1 MGLAKP
7 KNNCNRKF
15 NGGSMKKL
23 IVSMMLIISMFAFAA
38 ESDPSAT
45 VGYVKYDLVAPSTGF
60 NVIALPVN
68 EGYSSSAQV
77 GDAIANCNFI
87 SYYDA
92 ANQFWRVSDPDPFFG
107 GWLNPFVVQT
117 GMGLQV
123 GVTAA
128 SSFINDG
135 PVVDIPAYNLV
146 APSTGF
152 NVIMHPLTHSSMT
165 TSAQIGDD
173 ISNCNFIS
181 YYDAANQFW
190 RVSDPDPFFGGWLNP
205 FATEIGEGLQ
215 VGVTAASTWPSAKS
229 YDVVEGEAHTS
240 PKGISKS
247 VYYHAQDASGNEF
260 DFSAAPYD
268 NVTFK
273 VWVVGR
279 EAELFTQESPP
290 CGYTVLGGTMSA
302 VNVQVGAFPT
312 DWAPGDVVR
321 FWVKQEVD
329 PLDHTTWYE
338 GVGDTAPLVNDG
350 AAQFNGWNG
359 APGTATPPIL
369 TASNPSSVDEIVPTS
384 TKLHQNYPNPFNPNT
399 TIRFDLASSE
409 VVKVNVYNYNGQL
422 MNTLANGRMNAGQ
435 HTVNFDASNL
445 SAGVYYYT
453 LETENSVQTNKMI
466 LVK

>member
-1 MGLAKP
+1 VFKE
-7 KNNCNRKF
+7 KF
-15 NGGSMKKL
+15 GGKMKKL
-23 IVSMMLIISMFAFAA
+23 LLVMMVFAA
-38 ESDPSAT
+38 VLSA
-45 VGYVKYDLVAPSTGF
+45 
-60 NVIALPVN
+60 
-68 EGYSSSAQV
+68 
-77 GDAIANCNFI
+77 
-87 SYYDA
+87 
-92 ANQFWRVSDPDPFFG
+92 
-107 GWLNPFVVQT
+107 
-117 GMGLQV
+117 
-123 GVTAA
+123 
-128 SSFINDG
+128 
-135 PVVDIPAYNLV
+135 
-146 APSTGF
+146 
-152 NVIMHPLTHSSMT
+152 
-165 TSAQIGDD
+165 
-173 ISNCNFIS
+173 
-181 YYDAANQFW
+181 
-190 RVSDPDPFFGGWLNP
+190 
-205 FATEIGEGLQ
+205 
-215 VGVTAASTWPSAKS
+215 
-229 YDVVEGEAHTS
+229 
-240 PKGISKS
+240 GISKS